1 MFQKFLNLSRVHKR
15 LISVFA
21 DTVVLL
27 FALWA
32 AFSLRLEQRYWMP
45 DRDQLIVF
53 GLTVLFT
60 IAVFVKLGLYR
71 AVIRYLSDRAFVTV
85 ITGVFVSA
93 ITLILLGYWLEVM
106 VPRSVPIIYGA
117 LAFIFVSGTRMTV
130 RMLVNRPKHRNKEFV
145 GIVGAGET
153 GLQLANALDQGTEYH
168 PSAFISLLKANHRA
182 LVNGIPVY
190 DISHIERVVKDHR
203 IKRLLLALDADS
215 GIDRK
220 RLLRRLEPLAIP
232 VQTVPS
238 MSELVAGQARINDIR
253 DLEIEDLLG
262 RDPVQPDNAQVAES
276 LYNRSVL
283 VTGAGG
289 SIGSE
294 LCRQIIRHRPSRLV
308 LFEQSEF
315 SLYAIERELQ
325 ALNRIEALGVEIKPL
340 LGSVTHRRRCESV
353 MRSFGIETVY
363 HAAAYKHVP
372 LVEHN
377 VIEGVQNN
385 VFGTFHVA
393 EAAIAAGVRRF
404 VLISTDKAV
413 RPTNVMGASKRM
425 AELVLQGL
433 AQRQSDTIFSMV
445 RFGNVLGSSGS
456 VVPLFRDQI
465 RDGGP
470 VTVTHPDI
478 IRYFMTIPEASQ
490 LVLQAGSMGQGG
502 EVFVLDMGEPVKI
515 ADLARKMIHLMGLTE
530 KTDDDPGGDI
540 EVVFNGLRPG
550 EKLYEELLIG
560 DNPQGTSHPRI
571 MMAREVSMS
580 PEDLEETL
588 NKLLIASQEFNCDR
602 VVEILTKAPTG
613 FSPTG
618 RVADL
623 VWQVGNSEQREP
635 LALDS
640 KLDDIVSEPRHD
652 EDLSQPEPT
661 DQRDPGQKT
670 LYSVTEGLTTQEMG
684 ETARDK
690 GKMSRSQ
697 LE

>member
-1 MFQKFLNLSRVHKR
+1 MFQRFLNLSRVHKR

-21 DTVVLL
+21 DVAVLF

-32 AFSLRLEQRYWMP
+32 AFSLRLDQQFWVP
-45 DRDQLIVF
+45 DRGQLIVS
-53 GLTVLFT
+53 GLTVAIT

-71 AVIRYLSDRAFVTV
+71 AVIRYLSDRAFITV

-93 ITLILLGYWLEVM
+93 ITLILLGYWLEVL

-130 RMLVNRPKHRNKEFV
+130 RMLVNRPKHNNKQYV

-168 PSAFISLLKANHRA
+168 PCAFISLLKANHRA

-220 RLLRRLEPLAIP
+220 RLLKRLEPLAIP
-232 VQTVPS
+232 VQTVPT

-262 RDPVQPDNAQVAES
+262 RDPVQPDNAQVAAS

-294 LCRQIIRHRPSRLV
+294 LCRQIIRHRPARLV

-325 ALNRIEALGVEIKPL
+325 ALNSIEGLGVEINPL
-340 LGSVTHRRRCESV
+340 LGSVTHRRRCETV

-393 EAAIAAGVRRF
+393 EAAIAAGVHRF

-433 AQRQSDTIFSMV
+433 AQRQSGTIFSMV

-515 ADLARKMIHLMGLTE
+515 ADLARKMIHLMGLVE
-530 KTDDDPGGDI
+530 KTDDRPDGDVEI
-540 EVVFNGLRPG
+540 VFSGLRPG

-560 DNPQGTSHPRI
+560 DNPQGTAHPRI
-571 MMAREVSMS
+571 MMAREASM
-580 PEDLEETL
+580 PWEEVEQTL
-588 NKLLIASQEFNCDR
+588 NGLIRASHEFDCQGIVD
-602 VVEILTKAPTG
+602 ILKNAPTG
-613 FSPTG
+613 FAPNGS
-618 RVADL
+618 VADL
-623 VWQVGNSEQREP
+623 VWCNGAKDVIPFQVEKVR
-635 LALDS
+635 
-640 KLDDIVSEPRHD
+640 
-652 EDLSQPEPT
+652 
-661 DQRDPGQKT
+661 
-670 LYSVTEGLTTQEMG
+670 
-684 ETARDK
+684 
-690 GKMSRSQ
+690 Q
-697 LE
+697 LHQ

>member
-1 MFQKFLNLSRVHKR
+1 MFEKFLNLSRVHKR
-15 LISVFA
+15 LVSVFA
-21 DTVVLL
+21 DVAVLF

-32 AFSLRLEQRYWMP
+32 AFSLRLEQQFWVP
-45 DRDQLIVF
+45 DQGQLIVS
-53 GLTVLFT
+53 GLTVVFT

-71 AVIRYLSDRAFVTV
+71 AVIRYLSDRAFITV
-85 ITGVFVSA
+85 ITGVVVSA
-93 ITLILLGYWLEVM
+93 ITLILLGYWLEVQ

-130 RMLVNRPKHRNKEFV
+130 RMLVNRPRHRNKQFV
-145 GIVGAGET
+145 AIVGSGET

-168 PSAFISLLKANHRA
+168 PAAFITLLKANHRA
-182 LVNGIPVY
+182 LINGIPVY
-190 DISHIERVVKDHR
+190 DISHIERVVREHR

-220 RLLRRLEPLAIP
+220 RLLKKLEPLAIP
-232 VQTVPS
+232 VQTVPT

-262 RDPVQPDNAQVAES
+262 RDPVKPDNAQVAKS
-276 LYNRSVL
+276 LYQRAVM

-294 LCRQIIRHRPSRLV
+294 LCRQIIQHRPSKLV

-325 ALNRIEALGVEIKPL
+325 AINQIEALGVEIHPL
-340 LGSVTHRRRCESV
+340 LGSVTHRRRCETA
-353 MRSFGIETVY
+353 MRSFGVETVY

-377 VIEGVQNN
+377 IIEGVQNN

-393 EAAIAAGVRRF
+393 EAAIAAGVKRF

-413 RPTNVMGASKRM
+413 RPTNVMGASKRL

-515 ADLARKMIHLMGLTE
+515 ADLARKMIHLMGLME
-530 KTDDDPGGDI
+530 KTDDRPDGDI
-540 EVVFNGLRPG
+540 EIVFSGLRPG

-560 DNPQGTSHPRI
+560 DNPQGTAHPRI
-571 MMAREVSMS
+571 MMAREVSM
-580 PEDLEETL
+580 PWDEVEQTL
-588 NKLLIASQEFNCDR
+588 NRLMRASHDFDCQEIIQ
-602 VVEILTKAPTG
+602 ILKTAPTG
-613 FSPTG
+613 FAPNG
-618 RVADL
+618 DVADL
-623 VWQVGNSEQREP
+623 VWCNGDRQLTV
-635 LALDS
+635 A
-640 KLDDIVSEPRHD
+640 
-652 EDLSQPEPT
+652 SQE
-661 DQRDPGQKT
+661 
-670 LYSVTEGLTTQEMG
+670 S
-684 ETARDK
+684 DK
-690 GKMSRSQ
+690 IRRFPA
-697 LE
+697 

>member
-1 MFQKFLNLSRVHKR
+1 MFEKFLNLSRVHKR
-15 LISVFA
+15 LVSVFA
-21 DTVVLL
+21 DVVVLF

-32 AFSLRLEQRYWMP
+32 AFSLRLEQQFWIP
-45 DRDQLIVF
+45 DQGQLIVS
-53 GLTVLFT
+53 GLTVVFT
-60 IAVFVKLGLYR
+60 IAVFIKLGLYR
-71 AVIRYLSDRAFVTV
+71 AVIRYLSDRAFITV
-85 ITGVFVSA
+85 ITGVAVSA
-93 ITLILLGYWLEVM
+93 ITLILLGYWLEVQ

-130 RMLVNRPKHRNKEFV
+130 RMLVNRPRHRNKQFV
-145 GIVGAGET
+145 AIVGAGET

-168 PSAFISLLKANHRA
+168 PAAFITLLKANHRA
-182 LVNGIPVY
+182 LINGIPVY

-203 IKRLLLALDADS
+203 VKRLLLALDDDS

-220 RLLRRLEPLAIP
+220 RLLKRLEPLAIP
-232 VQTVPS
+232 VQTVPT

-262 RDPVQPDNAQVAES
+262 RDPVQPDNAQVAAS
-276 LYNRSVL
+276 LYERVVM

-294 LCRQIIRHRPSRLV
+294 LCRQIILHRPSKLV

-325 ALNRIEALGVEIKPL
+325 AINQVEALGVEIHPL
-340 LGSVTHRRRCESV
+340 LGSVTHRRRCETA

-377 VIEGVQNN
+377 IIEGVQNN

-393 EAAIAAGVRRF
+393 EAAIAAGVKRF

-413 RPTNVMGASKRM
+413 RPTNVMGASKRL

-515 ADLARKMIHLMGLTE
+515 ADLARKMIHLMGLME
-530 KTDDDPGGDI
+530 KTDDLPDGDI
-540 EVVFNGLRPG
+540 EIVFSGLRPG

-560 DNPQGTSHPRI
+560 DNPQGTAHPRI
-571 MMAREVSMS
+571 MMAREVSM
-580 PEDLEETL
+580 PWYGVEQTL
-588 NKLLIASQEFNCDR
+588 NRLMRASHDFNCE
-602 VVEILTKAPTG
+602 EIIQILKTAPTG
-613 FSPTG
+613 FTHDG
-618 RVADL
+618 DVADL
-623 VWQVGNSEQREP
+623 VWCNGHQELVGEVRGADKVRRLP
-635 LALDS
+635 LA
-640 KLDDIVSEPRHD
+640 
-652 EDLSQPEPT
+652 
-661 DQRDPGQKT
+661 
-670 LYSVTEGLTTQEMG
+670 
-684 ETARDK
+684 
-690 GKMSRSQ
+690 
-697 LE
+697 

>member
-1 MFQKFLNLSRVHKR
+1 MFQRFLNLSRVHKR

-21 DTVVLL
+21 DVAVLF

-32 AFSLRLEQRYWMP
+32 AFSLRLEQQFWVP
-45 DRDQLIVF
+45 DRGQLIVS
-53 GLTVLFT
+53 GLTVVIT

-71 AVIRYLSDRAFVTV
+71 AVIRYLSDRAFITV
-85 ITGVFVSA
+85 ITGVVVSA
-93 ITLILLGYWLEVM
+93 ITLILLGYWLEVL

-130 RMLVNRPKHRNKEFV
+130 RMLVNRPKHRNKQFV

-168 PSAFISLLKANHRA
+168 PCAFISLLKANHRA

-190 DISHIERVVKDHR
+190 DISHIERAVKEHR

-220 RLLRRLEPLAIP
+220 RLLKRLEPLAIP
-232 VQTVPS
+232 VQTVPT

-262 RDPVQPDNAQVAES
+262 RDPVQPDNAQVARS
-276 LYNRSVL
+276 LYERAVM

-294 LCRQIIRHRPSRLV
+294 LCRQIIQHRPSKLV

-325 ALNRIEALGVEIKPL
+325 AINQIEALGVEIHPL
-340 LGSVTHRRRCESV
+340 LGSVTQRRRCETA

-377 VIEGVQNN
+377 IIEGVQNN

-393 EAAIAAGVRRF
+393 EAAIAAGVKRF

-413 RPTNVMGASKRM
+413 RPTNVMGASKRL

-515 ADLARKMIHLMGLTE
+515 ADLARKMIHLMGLME
-530 KTDDDPGGDI
+530 KTDDRPDGDI
-540 EVVFNGLRPG
+540 EIIFSGLRPG

-560 DNPQGTSHPRI
+560 DNPQGTAHPRI
-571 MMAREVSMS
+571 MMAREVSM
-580 PEDLEETL
+580 PWDEVEQTL
-588 NKLLIASQEFNCDR
+588 NRLMRASHEFDCD
-602 VVEILTKAPTG
+602 EIMKILRTAPTG
-613 FSPTG
+613 FAHNG
-618 RVADL
+618 DVADL
-623 VWQVGNSEQREP
+623 VWCNGNQERVGEARNEDKVRRLP
-635 LALDS
+635 LA
-640 KLDDIVSEPRHD
+640 
-652 EDLSQPEPT
+652 
-661 DQRDPGQKT
+661 
-670 LYSVTEGLTTQEMG
+670 
-684 ETARDK
+684 
-690 GKMSRSQ
+690 
-697 LE
+697 

>member
-1 MFQKFLNLSRVHKR
+1 MFERFLNLSRFQKR
-15 LISVFA
+15 LVSVFA
-21 DTVVLL
+21 DVLVL
-27 FALWA
+27 FFALWA
-32 AFSLRLEQRYWMP
+32 AFSLRLDQQLWVP
-45 DRDQLIVF
+45 DRGQLIVS
-53 GLTVLFT
+53 GLTVAFT
-60 IAVFVKLGLYR
+60 IGVFVKLGLYR
-71 AVIRYLSDRAFVTV
+71 AVVRYLSDRAFLTV
-85 ITGVFVSA
+85 ISGVVISA
-93 ITLILLGYWLEVM
+93 VTLILLGYWLEVL

-130 RMLVNRPKHRNKEFV
+130 RMLVHRPKNRNKQYV
-145 GIVGAGET
+145 AIVGAGET
-153 GLQLANALDQGTEYH
+153 GLQLANALEQGTEYH
-168 PSAFISLLKANHRA
+168 PCAFITLRKANHRA
-182 LVNGIPVY
+182 LINGIPVY
-190 DISHIERVVKDHR
+190 DISHIERAIKEHR
-203 IKRLLLALDADS
+203 IKRLLLALDANS

-220 RLLRRLEPLAIP
+220 RLLKRLEPLAIP
-232 VQTVPS
+232 VQTVPT

-262 RDPVQPDNAQVAES
+262 RDPVQPDNAQVARS
-276 LYNRSVL
+276 LYDRAVM

-294 LCRQIIRHRPSRLV
+294 LCRQIIQHRPSKLV

-325 ALNRIEALGVEIKPL
+325 AINQIEALGVEIHPL
-340 LGSVTHRRRCESV
+340 LGSVTHRRRCETA

-377 VIEGVQNN
+377 IIEGVQNN

-393 EAAIAAGVRRF
+393 EAAIAAGVKRF

-413 RPTNVMGASKRM
+413 RPTNVMGASKRL

-515 ADLARKMIHLMGLTE
+515 ADLARKMIHLMGLME
-530 KTDDDPGGDI
+530 KTDDRPDGDI
-540 EVVFNGLRPG
+540 EIVFSGLRPG

-560 DNPQGTSHPRI
+560 DNPQGTAHPRI
-571 MMAREVSMS
+571 MMAREVSMDW
-580 PEDLEETL
+580 EDVEQTL
-588 NKLLIASQEFNCDR
+588 NRLMRASHEFDCQE
-602 VVEILTKAPTG
+602 VVQILKTAPTA
-613 FSPTG
+613 FSHNG
-618 RVADL
+618 DVADL
-623 VWQVGNSEQREP
+623 VWCNGNQARVGETRNEDKVRRLP
-635 LALDS
+635 LA
-640 KLDDIVSEPRHD
+640 
-652 EDLSQPEPT
+652 
-661 DQRDPGQKT
+661 
-670 LYSVTEGLTTQEMG
+670 
-684 ETARDK
+684 
-690 GKMSRSQ
+690 
-697 LE
+697 